1 MSGLKRH
8 RCSTLWLMIP
18 PMDEAAFTSTVLEIA
33 AWGKWRAV
41 HIRNIQLAN
50 GKYTVPYQGDSGL
63 GDLILA
69 RADRGVLMVEL
80 KVGRNKPTVK
90 QQAWLD
96 AAGDAGRLW
105 YPADMPAIKLE
116 LLGRPA

>member
-1 MSGLKRH
+1 MNGSKMH
-8 RCSTLWLMIP
+8 RCSMMW
-18 PMDEAAFTSTVLEIA
+18 PMTEAEFTSAVLEIA

-41 HIRNIQLAN
+41 HIRNIQLAD
-50 GKYTVPYQGDSGL
+50 GTYTVPYQGDSGL

-69 RADRGVLMVEL
+69 RADRGVLMIEL

-96 AAGDAGRLW
+96 AAGADGRLW
-105 YPADMPAIKLE
+105 YPENLDAIRAE
-116 LLGRPA
+116 LLGRPT

>member
-1 MSGLKRH
+1 M
-8 RCSTLWLMIP
+8 T
-18 PMDEAAFTSTVLEIA
+18 EAEFTSTVLEIA

-50 GKYTVPYQGDSGL
+50 GTYTVPYQGDSGL

-69 RADRGVLMVEL
+69 RKDRGVLMVEL
-80 KVGRNKPTVK
+80 KVGRNQPTVK

-96 AAGDAGRLW
+96 AAGADGRLW
-105 YPADMPAIKLE
+105 YPENLDAIKLE
-116 LLGRPA
+116 LLGRPT

>member
-1 MSGLKRH
+1 MTPVLSGRE
-8 RCSTLWLMIP
+8 RYFASIT
-18 PMDEAAFTSTVLEIA
+18 EADFTATVLAYARAGE
-33 AWGKWRAV
+33 WMAV

-96 AAGDAGRLW
+96 AAGADGRLW
-105 YPADMPAIKLE
+105 YPENLDAIKLE
-116 LLGRPA
+116 LLGRPT

>member
-1 MSGLKRH
+1 MV
-8 RCSTLWLMIP
+8 M
-18 PMDEAAFTSTVLEIA
+18 EIA
-33 AWGKWRAV
+33 AWGKWHCV
-41 HIRNIQLAN
+41 HIRNVLLAN

-69 RADRGVLMVEL
+69 RKDRGVLMVEL

-96 AAGDAGRLW
+96 AAGADGRLW
-105 YPADMPAIKLE
+105 YPANLDAIRAE
-116 LLGRPA
+116 LLTRSR

>member
-1 MSGLKRH
+1 MQFTTPSK
-8 RCSTLWLMIP
+8 
-18 PMDEAAFTSTVLEIA
+18 PMTEAIFTTTVLQIA
-33 AWGKWRAV
+33 KWGQWRAV
-41 HIRNIQLAN
+41 HIRNVML
-50 GKYTVPYQGDSGL
+50 GDGRYTVPYQGDSGL

-96 AAGDAGRLW
+96 AAGADGRLW
-105 YPADMPAIKLE
+105 YPENLDAIRAE
-116 LLGRPA
+116 LLARPA